1 MCKGQFRPRSTTTKV
16 IQYWRKFD
24 LLQLFLY
31 LSSFVILMSSS
42 LVEEEEEKIFVAARA
57 RVFATLE
64 RRPFAPAT
72 TSMDD
77 GRFGMRR
84 LIVEVVNFFNV
95 FSNIFNS
102 ENLFWTVKSTYM
114 FPDETFVVV
123 VVVLLLV
130 VEVVVG
136 SNKGRRCS

>member
-1 MCKGQFRPRSTTTKV
+1 MICCNF
-16 IQYWRKFD
+16 
-24 LLQLFLY
+24 FLY

-42 LVEEEEEKIFVAARA
+42 LVVVEEEEEKIFVAASA

-114 FPDETFVVV
+114 FPDETFVVALV
-123 VVVLLLV
+123 VVVVVLV